1 MGGPLYSH
9 RSVVV
14 AAPMQRP
21 ASHSLLTA
29 QAKTDYQV
37 KTLIP
42 VTLLKLSQAIPD
54 PGGAQRADSSLLH
67 LSVGAG
73 G

>member
-1 MGGPLYSH
+1 
-9 RSVVV
+9 
-14 AAPMQRP
+14 MQRP